1 MARKLTFIV
10 LKINIM
16 KKIFILI
23 TFILCTIGLSAQQ
36 NAVSKYFKKYQKD
49 TSFTKVSVT
58 SKMFSLFT
66 EIETDDES
74 EKEILAAMAK
84 LKGVKALFTDDNK
97 KADLLKRYY
106 DALSVIEADERFEEL
121 MTVEDR
127 RENIAF
133 MIREDDG
140 GTIRELLMIIGGPTN
155 FMVMS
160 LYGEID
166 LASIGKIS
174 KALKIKGMEE
184 FGRIAE

>member
-1 MARKLTFIV
+1 
-10 LKINIM
+10 M
-16 KKIFILI
+16 KKIFILT
-23 TFILCTIGLSAQQ
+23 TFLFCSFAMTAQQ
-36 NAVSKYFKKYQKD
+36 NAVSKYFKKYQRD

-66 EIETDDES
+66 EIDTDDES

-84 LKGVKALFTDDNK
+84 LKGIKALFTDDHK
-97 KADLLKRYY
+97 SADLEKRYY
-106 DALSVIEADERFEEL
+106 DALSTIEGDENFEEL

-127 RENIAF
+127 RENISF
-133 MIREDDG
+133 MIREDDA

>member
-1 MARKLTFIV
+1 
-10 LKINIM
+10 M
-16 KKIFILI
+16 KKLSILVDMVLI
-23 TFILCTIGLSAQQ
+23 SFTTYAQKNALSKHFSQFQ
-36 NAVSKYFKKYQKD
+36 RD

-58 SKMFSLFT
+58 NKMFSLFT

-74 EKEILAAMAK
+74 EQEILAAMAK

-97 KADLLKRYY
+97 NVNLLNRYY
-106 DALSVIEADERFEEL
+106 DALETIENDGAFEEL

-133 MIREDDG
+133 MIREDAS
-140 GTIRELLMIIGGPTN
+140 GTIQELLMIMGGPDN

-160 LYGEID
+160 VYGEID

-174 KALKIKGMEE
+174 KALKIKGMEQFE
-184 FGRIAE
+184 KVAE

>member
-1 MARKLTFIV
+1 
-10 LKINIM
+10 M
-16 KKIFILI
+16 KKLSILVVMVLI
-23 TFILCTIGLSAQQ
+23 SFTTYAQK
-36 NAVSKYFKKYQKD
+36 NAVSKHFSQFQRD

-58 SKMFSLFT
+58 NKMFSLFT

-74 EKEILAAMAK
+74 EQEILAAMAK

-97 KADLLKRYY
+97 NVDLLNRYY
-106 DALSVIEADERFEEL
+106 DALETIENDGAFEEL

-133 MIREDDG
+133 MIREDAS
-140 GTIRELLMIIGGPTN
+140 GTIQELLMIMGGRDN

-160 LYGEID
+160 VYGEID

-174 KALKIKGMEE
+174 KALKIKGMEQFE
-184 FGRIAE
+184 KVAE

>member
-1 MARKLTFIV
+1 
-10 LKINIM
+10 M
-16 KKIFILI
+16 KKIFILATI
-23 TFILCTIGLSAQQ
+23 ILCSIGLNAQQ
-36 NAVSKYFKKYQKD
+36 NAVSKYFKEYQRD

-84 LKGVKALFTDDNK
+84 LKGVKALFTDDHK
-97 KADLLKRYY
+97 VADLEKRYY
-106 DALSVIEADERFEEL
+106 DARSIVEADEQYEEL

-127 RENIAF
+127 RENISF
-133 MIREDDG
+133 MIREDDA
-140 GTIRELLMIIGGPTN
+140 GTIRELLMIIGGPDN